1 MYMYIPI
8 IDNFFPISSLQEL
21 YPSLYTHFLA
31 VVRTQSIYIYTYMY
45 MYVYMDVHNV
55 YCYRINCSLFVC
67 LFVCL
72 CVQEFQTSMY
82 ASPWFLTMF
91 ASVLSLNVVFRIM
104 DIFLV
109 EVYTLIPPIS
119 PT

>member
-1 MYMYIPI
+1 MYIHVYIPI
-8 IDNFFPISSLQEL
+8 IDNLFPISSLQEL

-31 VVRTQSIYIYTYMY
+31 VVRTQSVYIYTYICIY
-45 MYVYMDVHNV
+45 MYVHNV

-67 LFVCL
+67 LY
-72 CVQEFQTSMY
+72 VQEFQTSMY

-109 EVYTLIPPIS
+109 EVYTLLPPIS